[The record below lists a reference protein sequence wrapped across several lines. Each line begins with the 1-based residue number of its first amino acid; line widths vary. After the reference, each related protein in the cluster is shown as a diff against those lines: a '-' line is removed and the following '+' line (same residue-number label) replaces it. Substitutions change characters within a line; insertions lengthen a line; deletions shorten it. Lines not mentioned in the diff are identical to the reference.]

1 MAAASN
7 GVNNPDYVSLRF
19 MKWVIFFL
27 SSCAF
32 AFGDLS
38 EAHLDTLYRSLDPQ
52 SISELFAFYHL
63 YPNSAQG
70 EKALANAWELMHKH
84 RSERRLLRGDM
95 VLPAMEIESIIS
107 LVNKEPFETDIKLN
121 EEQLEIIEATSDH
134 LANRKLKGHT
144 VWKKE
149 ELFDLPPD
157 EIDLSHALLLYQF
170 EGDPLKVR
178 QYEATLDLIALQ
190 ILARLPLEA
199 SPEEKIEA
207 ISHFIF
213 HEKRF
218 RFPPQSL
225 SHKDIDTYSF
235 LANVMDSHLG
245 VCLGVS
251 ILYLSI
257 AERLDVPLEIITPPG
272 HIYIRHRRDGETLNI
287 ETTARGIHIP
297 DRMYLGIN
305 TRKLQERNKKEVIG
319 LAFIN
324 QASVAWQKD
333 DHKTTVKL
341 YEQALPYLPE
351 DPLLKMFLG
360 YNYLFIGKEKEGR
373 KLLHEIRN
381 LTFDF
386 SVGRETTPEDYLTG
400 KINAEG
406 IKTIFL
412 HVDETRSSILEK
424 QEKLKAILKKYPKFR
439 DGQLQLAVTYLQL
452 GRGSE
457 ALEAL
462 QNYHTLDPTN
472 PVVEYYLAI
481 VTMNRFLYKQSWT
494 YLHHAETLTQ
504 KRSHTPQCLKAL
516 NHSLRTLHP
525 DPSDEI
531 SL

>member
-1 MAAASN
+1 MRK
-7 GVNNPDYVSLRF
+7 LLL
-19 MKWVIFFL
+19 FFL
-27 SSCAF
+27 PFSCM
-32 AFGDLS
+32 FGQLS

-63 YPNSAQG
+63 YPDSRQG
-70 EKALANAWELMHKH
+70 ERALAGAWELMHKH

-95 VLPAMEIESIIS
+95 VLPAMEIDTIIS
-107 LVNKEPFETDIKLN
+107 LVNKEPFETDIELSQD
-121 EEQLEIIEATSDH
+121 QLEIIETVSDH
-134 LANRKLKGHT
+134 LANRRLKGHT

-149 ELFDLPPD
+149 ELFNLPP
-157 EIDLSHALLLYQF
+157 EEVDLSHALLLYQF
-170 EGDPLKVR
+170 EEDPLKVR

-199 SPEEKIEA
+199 TAEEKIEA

-218 RFPPQSL
+218 RFPPHSL
-225 SHKDIDTYSF
+225 YAKDIDTYTF
-235 LANVMDSHLG
+235 LSSVLDSHLG

-324 QASVAWQKD
+324 QASVAWQKE
-333 DHKTTVKL
+333 DHETTVTL
-341 YEQALPYLPE
+341 YEQALPYLPG

-360 YNYLFIGKEKEGR
+360 YNYLFTGKEKEGR
-373 KLLHEIRN
+373 KLLREVKD

-386 SVGRETTPEDYLTG
+386 AVGRETTPEDYLSG
-400 KINAEG
+400 KVNAEG

-424 QEKLKAILKKYPKFR
+424 QDKLKAILKKYPNFR
-439 DGQLQLAVTYLQL
+439 DGQLQLAITYLQL
-452 GRGSE
+452 GRGNE

-462 QNYHTLDPTN
+462 QSYHKLDPTS
-472 PVVEYYLAI
+472 PVVEYYLSI
-481 VTMNRFLYKQSWT
+481 VTMNRFLYKEAWT
-494 YLHHAETLTQ
+494 YLHNAESLTE
-504 KRSHTPQCLKAL
+504 KRSHSPQCLKAL
-516 NHSLRTLHP
+516 NHALRTVHP
-525 DPSDEI
+525 DPHDEI

>member
-1 MAAASN
+1 
-7 GVNNPDYVSLRF
+7 
-19 MKWVIFFL
+19 MKWLLIFL
-27 SSCAF
+27 SCLGIS
-32 AFGDLS
+32 FGNLS
-38 EAHLDTLYRSLDPQ
+38 EAHLETLYRSLDPE

-63 YPNSAQG
+63 YPKTAQG
-70 EKALANAWELMHKH
+70 EAALSSAWELMHKH
-84 RSERRLLRGDM
+84 RSERRLLKGEM
-95 VLPAMEIESIIS
+95 VLPAMEIDSIIS
-107 LVNKEPFETDIKLN
+107 LVNKEPFETDIALS
-121 EEQLEIIEATSDH
+121 EDQLQIIETVSDH
-134 LANRKLKGHT
+134 LANRKLKGHH

-149 ELFDLPPD
+149 ALTLLPA
-157 EIDLSHALLLYQF
+157 EEVDLSHALLLYQF
-170 EGDPLKVR
+170 EEDSLKVR
-178 QYEATLDLIALQ
+178 QYEAMLDLIALQ

-199 SPEEKIEA
+199 TAREKIDA

-218 RFPPQSL
+218 RFPPHSL
-225 SHKDIDTYSF
+225 YAKDIDTYTF
-235 LANVMDSHLG
+235 LSNVLDSHLG

-272 HIYIRHRRDGETLNI
+272 HIFIRYREEGETLNI

-324 QASVAWQKD
+324 QASVAWQKE
-333 DHKTTVKL
+333 DHETTVKL
-341 YEQALPYLPE
+341 YEQALPFLPG

-373 KLLHEIRN
+373 KLLKEIKN

-386 SVGRETTPEDYLTG
+386 AVGKETTPEDFLSG
-400 KINAEG
+400 KVNAEG

-424 QEKLKAILKKYPKFR
+424 QEKLKKILKKYPKFR

-452 GRGSE
+452 GRGGE
-457 ALEAL
+457 ALEVL
-462 QNYHTLDPTN
+462 QTYHTLDPTS
-472 PVVEYYLAI
+472 PVVEYYLSI
-481 VTMNRFLYKQSWT
+481 VAMNRFLFKDAWT
-494 YLHHAETLTQ
+494 YLQNAETLSR
-504 KRSHTPQCLKAL
+504 KRSHTPQCLKGLRHA
-516 NHSLRTLHP
+516 LRTVHP
-525 DPSDEI
+525 DPQDEI